1 ALFGQLV
8 APRFGPLSSGY
19 GGLKSLPIST
29 SLSGPV
35 EYAVHC
41 TLPVPVSSDFSQP
54 RTPSSPPL
62 TPTSTWFFTTS
73 GAIVMVSPWLISP
86 TLVFQSCLPVF
97 ASSAMVWSS
106 RVLKKIL
113 PSSYATP
120 RLTRRSRPRPAR
132 PDRDAA

>member
-1 ALFGQLV
+1 MRFNFGSYVIQPQTLPPPISHADLEGQVV
-8 APRFGPLSSGY
+8 APRSLPLSSGY
-19 GGLKSLPIST
+19 GGLKSAPIST

-41 TLPVPVSSDFSQP
+41 TCPSPVSSDFSQP

-86 TLVFQSCLPVF
+86 TLVFQTCLPVF
-97 ASSAMVWSS
+97 ASTAMVWSS
-106 RVLKKIL
+106 SVLKKIL
-113 PSSYATP
+113 PSE
-120 RLTRRSRPRPAR
+120 
-132 PDRDAA
+132 